1 MRRTDANCHGS
12 FLGKIADGRISLS
25 RVKGKE
31 RRNVFCSIHKGGFM
45 LRSKLRRKMSAIPA
59 PSSAQDGQG
68 LSPSEFIAEAGPC
81 RVDRNPDI
89 LDLREPDVLIL
100 GAGEQALP

>member
-1 MRRTDANCHGS
+1 
-12 FLGKIADGRISLS
+12 
-25 RVKGKE
+25 
-31 RRNVFCSIHKGGFM
+31 M

-59 PSSAQDGQG
+59 LQSALDRQN
-68 LSPSEFIAEAGPC
+68 LSPSEFIAETNPG

-89 LDLREPDVLIL
+89 LDLHKPDVLIL